1 MENKVR
7 KPMSVARRE
16 LADGIANLINNAGV
30 PPFVVEPILADLLK
44 QVKDAAEQEY
54 QDDYRAYSQALAES
68 MRTDEARDE

>member
-30 PPFVVEPILADLLK
+30 PPFVVEPILADLLS
-44 QVKDAAEQEY
+44 QVREAAEEEY
-54 QDDYRAYSQALAES
+54 QEDYRAYNQKLIENAQE
-68 MRTDEARDE
+68 DNNV